1 MLTLAEAAEFFF
13 ASAARVEEEMNLVVA
28 TVIEDAAERARSYI
42 GQPQTGWPM
51 AWAPLSSATVEGF
64 RHWQGFWIAGK
75 QDLGY
80 GGYEA
85 PLLRSGEMRDSIETN
100 VVGTW
105 GEVGS
110 NEKKALY
117 QEMGTPGADYPIPPR
132 PFLAKGLM
140 DASYTIEPMIEKVCI
155 TLLVPK

>member
-1 MLTLAEAAEFFF
+1 MLTLAEAAEFFL
-13 ASAARVEEEMNLVVA
+13 ASAARVEEELSVVVA
-28 TVIEDAAERARSYI
+28 TVVADAAERARGFI

-51 AWAPLSSATVEGF
+51 AWSPLSSATIDGF

-75 QDLGY
+75 QERGF
-80 GGYEA
+80 GGYES
-85 PLLRSGEMRDSIETN
+85 PLLRTGEMRDSIEVN

-110 NEKKALY
+110 NDKKALY

-140 DASYTIEPMIEKVCI
+140 DASYTIEPLIELVSAS
-155 TLLVPK
+155 LLVPR